1 MQYTDNANASLGA
14 LGGGGGGPQG
24 PPPHPW
30 AGAELVGGA
39 PPEGLSLK
47 APL

>member
-1 MQYTDNANASLGA
+1 MLLWGA
-14 LGGGGGGPQG
+14 LGGGGGGPKV
-24 PPPHPW
+24 PLPHPW

-39 PPEGLSLK
+39 TQEGLSLK